1 MQWVGPL
8 SFALCP
14 SVGIL
19 PDTSKGSVG
28 VSSIAWSMA
37 ACCFGGIEY
46 DGGHLTTSITT
57 LTRSKRRMSDSFW
70 ENLA

>member
-46 DGGHLTTSITT
+46 DGGRLTTSIAT
-57 LTRSKRRMSDSFW
+57 LTRSKQ
-70 ENLA
+70 EE